1 MSFWCFAKAKGFRK
15 FCHCERGKIK
25 SRNDNITRHCEQSEV
40 IHNIQSI
47 ICHSEGVQS
56 TTEESIH
63 KTIKKRNTIDSMDC
77 HARINL
83 ARNDDSLFGFFA

>member
-1 MSFWCFAKAKGFRK
+1 M
-15 FCHCERGKIK
+15 
-25 SRNDNITRHCEQSEV
+25 
-40 IHNIQSI
+40 
-47 ICHSEGVQS
+47 QS

-83 ARNDDSLFGFFA
+83 AHNDDSLFGFFA